1 MSNRDMT
8 IQPHTVTPDALDA
21 ATTVIIDAR
30 DDLAYFEVAYAKAAH
45 AYNEDAAELAI
56 GQRILMARSD
66 AGTNDA
72 ARRAYADRE
81 SIAARDA
88 LARLGDELLAAEISV
103 IRAKKELAKALDN
116 RRLLEAIMRL
126 DENSR
131 EDYAA

>member
-1 MSNRDMT
+1 MT

-30 DDLAYFEVAYAKAAH
+30 DDLARLVV
-45 AYNEDAAELAI
+45 EL
-56 GQRILMARSD
+56 RV
-66 AGTNDA
+66 
-72 ARRAYADRE
+72 
-81 SIAARDA
+81 
-88 LARLGDELLAAEISV
+88 AEISV